1 VGPQEI
7 ITIDGPAGA
16 GKSTVGRLL
25 AQSLGYLY
33 LDSGALYRA
42 VAYQAQRLGLD
53 LDRPET
59 LKDFL
64 AGFAPDVIADSRGFH
79 LVIDGVEVT
88 EELRSP
94 AVTQGSSRVAA
105 EPLVR
110 QWVKERLRHLAK
122 NGGVVA
128 EGRDQGTVV
137 FPGAPHKFYLSAAL
151 ATRAARR
158 LREWQ
163 GEGEP
168 PSLAQTMAEIAAR
181 DLRDETRDEAPLCV
195 PADACVID
203 TTDLSI
209 EAVLQQCLTRI
220 SGIDPAGRNL
230 NPVNLSK
237 GANMDGMEENELT
250 NHTRPEEI
258 EEERP
263 QPEAEA
269 AASAPAPQAEAA
281 PEMPES
287 APSSEAEAAPEIPES
302 TPAPQAEAGPE
313 IPEST
318 PASQAEAA
326 PEMPD
331 MESMSELYEE
341 SLRRVQEGEVVK
353 GRIVSVTKDYVM
365 VDIGY
370 KSEGQIPIHEFT
382 TPEGEVTAQ
391 VGEEVEALMESREDE
406 EGALMLSKN
415 KASKIKVWED
425 VSSAYHDDGEV
436 EGTIV
441 AKVKGGLSVDLGGIV
456 AFLPGSQVDLA
467 PMRHTDHLIGQR
479 FSFKVL
485 KFNRKRRNVVLSR
498 RVLLEKEKNEAKA
511 NLLASLEEGKI
522 VDGVVKN
529 ITDYGIFVDLGGLD
543 GLLHITDLSY
553 GRVRHPADLF
563 KVGDNITV
571 KVLSFDLEKERI
583 SLGLKQLTPDPWS
596 VVEEKYSL
604 GTRVTGK
611 VVSLTDYGAFV
622 ELEPGVEGLIHI
634 SELSWTRKVR
644 HPSQVLS
651 VSDMVETT
659 VLEVEPQRKRISLS
673 LKQVEP
679 NPWEVIGEKYP
690 VGSVIEGKIKNIT
703 DFGIF
708 IGIDEGI
715 DGLVHI
721 SDISWTKRF
730 KHPSELFKKGQVIQ
744 AKVLYIDKDNERF
757 SLSIKDLAPNPWQSI
772 DERFPIGSVIT
783 GPITNITDFGLFVE
797 VEEGIE
803 GLIHISEQSR
813 DKQKM
818 AALKVGDN
826 IRAKVIHASPTE
838 RRIGLSIRKLETDEE
853 QSHYRDYLH
862 SRTEATT
869 NIGELIR
876 ETLEEK
882 QGKNNN

>member
-1 VGPQEI
+1 VGPRGV

-42 VAYQAQRLGLD
+42 VAWQAQQLGLD
-53 LDRPET
+53 LDRPEI
-59 LKDFL
+59 LAEFL
-64 AGFAPDVIADSRGFH
+64 ADFAPEVTADARGFH
-79 LVIDGVEVT
+79 LVIDGAEVS

-94 AVTQGSSRVAA
+94 AVTRESSRLAA
-105 EPLVR
+105 LPLVR
-110 QWVKERLRHLAK
+110 QWVKERLRHLAA

-128 EGRDQGTVV
+128 EGRDQGSVV
-137 FPGAPHKFYLSAAL
+137 FPGATYKFYLSAAL
-151 ATRAARR
+151 ATRAERR
-158 LREWQ
+158 RRQWQ

-168 PSLAQTMAEIAAR
+168 PSLVNMMADIAAR
-181 DLRDETRDEAPLCV
+181 DLRDETREEAPLCV
-195 PADACVID
+195 PPDASVID
-203 TTDLSI
+203 TTELSI

-220 SGIDPAGRNL
+220 RYVDPAGWNL

-237 GANMDGMEENELT
+237 GANMDGMEKNELT
-250 NHTRPEEI
+250 NHTQPEEL
-258 EEERP
+258 EEDRP
-263 QPEAEA
+263 QTAEV
-269 AASAPAPQAEAA
+269 AASE
-281 PEMPES
+281 
-287 APSSEAEAAPEIPES
+287 
-302 TPAPQAEAGPE
+302 
-313 IPEST
+313 
-318 PASQAEAA
+318 PASPSLAEPAA
-326 PEMPD
+326 EMPD

-382 TPEGEVTAQ
+382 TPEGEVTAK
-391 VGEEVEALMESREDE
+391 VGEDVEALMESREDE

-415 KASKIKVWED
+415 KASKIKVWEE
-425 VSSAYHDDGEV
+425 VGSAYNDDGDV

-441 AKVKGGLSVDLGGIV
+441 AKVKGGLSVDLGGII

-498 RVLLEKEKNEAKA
+498 RALLEKERNEAKA
-511 NLLASLEEGKI
+511 TLLASLEEGKI
-522 VDGVVKN
+522 VEGVVKN

-563 KVGDNITV
+563 KVGDTITV

-596 VVEEKYSL
+596 MVEEKFPLS
-604 GTRVTGK
+604 GRVTGN

-634 SELSWTRKVR
+634 SEMSWTRKVR

-651 VSDMVETT
+651 VGDMVEAT

-757 SLSIKDLAPNPWQSI
+757 SLSIKDLADNPWQTI
-772 DERFPIGSVIT
+772 DQRFPVGSVIT

-818 AALKVGDN
+818 AALKVGDT
-826 IRAKVIHASPTE
+826 IRAKVIHSSPTE
-838 RRIGLSIRKLETDEE
+838 RRIGLSIRKLEADEE

-862 SRTEATT
+862 SRTEATS
-869 NIGELIR
+869 NLGEILR

-882 QGKNNN
+882 QGKDNT

>member
-1 VGPQEI
+1 VSPRGI

-33 LDSGALYRA
+33 VDSGALYRA
-42 VAYQAQRLGLD
+42 VAYQARRLGLD
-53 LDRPET
+53 LEQPEG
-59 LKDFL
+59 LEEFL
-64 AGFAPDVIADSRGFH
+64 ASFGPEVTADSRGFH

-94 AVTQGSSRVAA
+94 AVSRDASQVAA
-105 EPLVR
+105 QPLVR
-110 QWVKERLRHLAK
+110 RWVKERLRRLAQ

-128 EGRDQGTVV
+128 EGRDQGSVV
-137 FPGAPHKFYLSAAL
+137 FPEAPHKFYLSAAL
-151 ATRAARR
+151 ATRAERR
-158 LREWQ
+158 RRQWQ

-168 PSLAQTMAEIAAR
+168 PSLAETMADIAAR
-181 DLRDETRDEAPLCV
+181 DRRDQTREEAPLCV
-195 PADACVID
+195 PEDAGVID

-209 EAVLQQCLTRI
+209 DAVLQQCLARI
-220 SGIDPAGRNL
+220 RGTDPAGWNI

-237 GANMDGMEENELT
+237 GANMDGMENNELT
-250 NHTRPEEI
+250 NHTRPEEDAEDRPET
-258 EEERP
+258 EEIAT
-263 QPEAEA
+263 PEPTSASLAEPIPEMPE
-269 AASAPAPQAEAA
+269 STPAPQVEAA

-287 APSSEAEAAPEIPES
+287 APSSQEEAA
-302 TPAPQAEAGPE
+302 A
-313 IPEST
+313 
-318 PASQAEAA
+318 
-326 PEMPD
+326 EMPD

-353 GRIVSVTKDYVM
+353 GRIVSITKDYVM

-391 VGEEVEALMESREDE
+391 VGDDVEALMESREDE
-406 EGALMLSKN
+406 EGALMLSKS
-415 KASKIKVWED
+415 KASKIKVWEE
-425 VSSAYHDDGEV
+425 VSSAYHNDGEV

-479 FSFKVL
+479 FTFKVL

-498 RVLLEKEKNEAKA
+498 RVLLEKEKNDAKA
-511 NLLASLEEGKI
+511 TLLSSLEEGKI
-522 VDGVVKN
+522 IEGAVKN

-571 KVLSFDLEKERI
+571 KVLSFDPDKERI
-583 SLGLKQLTPDPWS
+583 SLGLKQLMPDPWS
-596 VVEEKYSL
+596 VVEEKYPL
-604 GTRVTGK
+604 GSRVTGK

-634 SELSWTRKVR
+634 SEMSWTRKVR

-651 VSDMVETT
+651 AGDMVEAI

-730 KHPSELFKKGQVIQ
+730 KHPSEIFKKGQVIQ

-757 SLSIKDLAPNPWQSI
+757 SLSIKDLAPNPWQTI
-772 DERFPIGSVIT
+772 DQRFPIGSIIS
-783 GPITNITDFGLFVE
+783 GPVTNITDFGLFVE

-818 AALKVGDN
+818 AALKVGEQ
-826 IRAKVIHASPTE
+826 IRAKVIHSSPTE
-838 RRIGLSIRKLETDEE
+838 RRIGLSIRKLETEEE

-862 SRTEATT
+862 SRTEATS
-869 NIGELIR
+869 NLGEILR

-882 QGKNNN
+882 QGKNND

>member
-1 VGPQEI
+1 VGPRGI

-16 GKSTVGRLL
+16 GKSTVARLL

-42 VAYQAQRLGLD
+42 VAWQALRLGLD
-53 LDRPET
+53 LEHPGALEAILADFSPEVT
-59 LKDFL
+59 
-64 AGFAPDVIADSRGFH
+64 ADSRGFH
-79 LVIDGVEVT
+79 LVIDGAELS
-88 EELRSP
+88 EGLRSP
-94 AVTQGSSRVAA
+94 AVTRGSSWVAA
-105 EPLVR
+105 LPLVR
-110 QWVKERLRHLAK
+110 RWVTERLRHLAQ
-122 NGGVVA
+122 NSGVVT

-137 FPGAPHKFYLSAAL
+137 FPEATHKFYLSAAL
-151 ATRAARR
+151 ATRAERR
-158 LREWQ
+158 RREWQ

-168 PSLAQTMAEIAAR
+168 PSLADTMADIAAR
-181 DLRDETRDEAPLCV
+181 DLRDESRADSPLRV

-203 TTDLSI
+203 TTNLSI
-209 EAVLQQCLTRI
+209 EAVLQQCLAGI
-220 SGIDPAGRNL
+220 KGIDPAGWNL

-237 GANMDGMEENELT
+237 GANMDGMENNELT
-250 NHTRPEEI
+250 NHTRPEETDSDRSQT
-258 EEERP
+258 EEV
-263 QPEAEA
+263 A
-269 AASAPAPQAEAA
+269 
-281 PEMPES
+281 
-287 APSSEAEAAPEIPES
+287 SSEPTSASSQES
-302 TPAPQAEAGPE
+302 
-313 IPEST
+313 I
-318 PASQAEAA
+318 

-353 GRIVSVTKDYVM
+353 GRIVSITKDYVM

-382 TPEGEVTAQ
+382 TPEGEVTAE
-391 VGEEVEALMESREDE
+391 VGDEVEALMESREDE

-415 KASKIKVWED
+415 KASKIKVWEE
-425 VSSAYHDDGEV
+425 VSTAYHNEGEV

-441 AKVKGGLSVDLGGIV
+441 AKVKGGLSVDLGGII

-479 FSFKVL
+479 YTFKVL

-498 RVLLEKEKNEAKA
+498 RVLMEKVKNEAKTT
-511 NLLASLEEGKI
+511 LLASLEEGKI
-522 VDGVVKN
+522 VEGVVKN

-563 KVGDNITV
+563 KVGDTITV
-571 KVLSFDLEKERI
+571 KVLSFDPDKERI
-583 SLGLKQLTPDPWS
+583 SLGLKQLTPDPWT
-596 VVEEKYSL
+596 VVDEKFPL
-604 GTRVTGK
+604 GSRVTGK

-634 SELSWTRKVR
+634 SEMSWTRKVR
-644 HPSQVLS
+644 HPSQLLS
-651 VSDMVETT
+651 VGDVVEAT
-659 VLEVEPQRKRISLS
+659 VLEVEPNRKRISLS

-757 SLSIKDLAPNPWQSI
+757 SLSIKDLTPNPWQTI
-772 DERFPIGSVIT
+772 DQRFPMGSVVA

-818 AALKVGDN
+818 AALKVGDI
-826 IRAKVIHASPTE
+826 IRAKVIHSSAEE
-838 RRIGLSIRKLETDEE
+838 RRIGLSIRKMEADEE
-853 QSHYRDYLH
+853 QSHYRDYMH

-869 NIGELIR
+869 NIGDLIR

-882 QGKNNN
+882 QGKNND

>member
-1 VGPQEI
+1 VGPRGI

-16 GKSTVGRLL
+16 GKSTVARLL

-33 LDSGALYRA
+33 LDSGALYRG
-42 VAYQAQRLGLD
+42 VAWQILRLGLD
-53 LDRPET
+53 LNRSEALAAF
-59 LKDFL
+59 LKDFSPEV
-64 AGFAPDVIADSRGFH
+64 AADSRGFH
-79 LVIDGVEVT
+79 LVIDGAEVSG
-88 EELRSP
+88 ELRSP
-94 AVTQGSSRVAA
+94 EVTRESSRVAA
-105 EPLVR
+105 LPLVR
-110 QWVKERLRHLAK
+110 QWVKERLRHLAR
-122 NGGVVA
+122 NGGVVT

-137 FPGAPHKFYLSAAL
+137 FPEAQHKFYLSAAL
-151 ATRAARR
+151 ATRAERR
-158 LREWQ
+158 RREWQ
-163 GEGEP
+163 GNGEP
-168 PSLAQTMAEIAAR
+168 PTLADTMADIAAR
-181 DLRDETRDEAPLCV
+181 DLRDETRSDSPLRV
-195 PADACVID
+195 PVDACVID

-209 EAVLQQCLTRI
+209 TAVLQQCLARI
-220 SGIDPAGRNL
+220 KVIDPAGWNL

-237 GANMDGMEENELT
+237 GANMDGMENNELT
-250 NHTRPEEI
+250 NHTRSEENELGRSQTKEVATPE
-258 EEERP
+258 P
-263 QPEAEA
+263 AS
-269 AASAPAPQAEAA
+269 AASEPV
-281 PEMPES
+281 S
-287 APSSEAEAAPEIPES
+287 
-302 TPAPQAEAGPE
+302 
-313 IPEST
+313 
-318 PASQAEAA
+318 
-326 PEMPD
+326 EMPD

-353 GRIVSVTKDYVM
+353 GRIVSITKDFVM

-382 TPEGEVTAQ
+382 TPEGEVIAE
-391 VGEEVEALMESREDE
+391 VGQEVEALMESREDE

-415 KASKIKVWED
+415 KASKIKVWEE
-425 VSSAYHDDGEV
+425 VSAAYHNEGEV

-441 AKVKGGLSVDLGGIV
+441 AKVKGGLSVDLGGII

-479 FSFKVL
+479 FTFNVL

-498 RVLLEKEKNEAKA
+498 RMLLEKMKNEAKTV
-511 NLLASLEEGKI
+511 LLGSLEEGKI
-522 VDGVVKN
+522 VEGVVKN

-563 KVGDNITV
+563 KVGDTITV
-571 KVLSFDLEKERI
+571 KVLSFDPEKERI

-596 VVEEKYSL
+596 VVEEKFPL
-604 GTRVTGK
+604 GSRVTGK

-634 SELSWTRKVR
+634 SEMSWTRKVR

-651 VSDMVETT
+651 VGDVVEAT

-757 SLSIKDLAPNPWQSI
+757 SLSIKDLTPNPWQTI
-772 DERFPIGSVIT
+772 DQRFPVGSIVS

-818 AALKVGDN
+818 AALKVGDL
-826 IRAKVIHASPTE
+826 IRAKVIHSSTDE

-869 NIGELIR
+869 NIGDLIR

-882 QGKNNN
+882 QGKDNN

>member
-1 VGPQEI
+1 MAPRGI

-16 GKSTVGRLL
+16 GKSTVARLL

-42 VAYQAQRLGLD
+42 VAWQALRLGLD

-59 LKDFL
+59 LTAL
-64 AGFAPDVIADSRGFH
+64 LEGFSPEVIADSRGFH
-79 LVIDGVEVT
+79 LLIDATEVR
-88 EELRSP
+88 EALRTP
-94 AVTQGSSRVAA
+94 AVTRGSSRVAVL
-105 EPLVR
+105 PSVR
-110 QWVKERLRHLAK
+110 RWVKKRLRHLAQ
-122 NGGVVA
+122 NGGVVT
-128 EGRDQGTVV
+128 EGRDMGTVV
-137 FPGAPHKFYLSAAL
+137 FPEASHKFYLFAAL
-151 ATRAARR
+151 TTRAERR
-158 LREWQ
+158 RREWQ
-163 GEGEP
+163 GDGDP
-168 PSLAQTMAEIAAR
+168 PSLADIMAEIAAR
-181 DLRDETRDEAPLCV
+181 DLRDETREDSPLRV
-195 PADACVID
+195 PEDACVID

-209 EAVLQQCLTRI
+209 EEVVQQCLARI
-220 SGIDPAGRNL
+220 KGLDPAGWNL
-230 NPVNLSK
+230 NPVNLFK
-237 GANMDGMEENELT
+237 GANMDGMEKNELT
-250 NHTRPEEI
+250 NHTRPEETDLN
-258 EEERP
+258 RP
-263 QPEAEA
+263 QPEEV
-269 AASAPAPQAEAA
+269 AS
-281 PEMPES
+281 S
-287 APSSEAEAAPEIPES
+287 APSPVPEPS
-302 TPAPQAEAGPE
+302 T
-313 IPEST
+313 
-318 PASQAEAA
+318 
-326 PEMPD
+326 EMPD

-353 GRIVSVTKDYVM
+353 GRIVSITKDYVM

-382 TPEGEVTAQ
+382 TPEGEITAR
-391 VGEEVEALMESREDE
+391 VGEDVEALMESREDE

-415 KASKIKVWED
+415 KASKIKVWEE
-425 VSSAYHDDGEV
+425 VSSAYHNDGEV

-441 AKVKGGLSVDLGGIV
+441 AKVKGGLSVDLGGII

-479 FSFKVL
+479 FTFKVL

-498 RVLLEKEKNEAKA
+498 RILMEKVKNEAKTA
-511 NLLASLEEGKI
+511 LLASLEEGKI
-522 VDGVVKN
+522 VEGAVKN

-563 KVGDNITV
+563 KVGDPITV
-571 KVLSFDLEKERI
+571 KVLSFDPEKERI
-583 SLGLKQLTPDPWS
+583 SLGLKQLTPDPWT
-596 VVEEKYSL
+596 VVDEKYPLAS
-604 GTRVTGK
+604 RVTGK

-634 SELSWTRKVR
+634 SEMSWTRKVR

-651 VSDMVETT
+651 VGDVVEAT

-757 SLSIKDLAPNPWQSI
+757 SLSIKDLTPNPWQTI
-772 DERFPIGSVIT
+772 DQRFPIGSVIS

-818 AALKVGDN
+818 AALKVGDV
-826 IRAKVIHASPTE
+826 IRAKVIHSSSEE
-838 RRIGLSIRKLETDEE
+838 RRIGLSIRKMEADEE

-869 NIGELIR
+869 NIGDLIR

-882 QGKNNN
+882 QGKNNG

>member
-1 VGPQEI
+1 VGARGI

-42 VAYQAQRLGLD
+42 VALEATRLGLD
-53 LDRPET
+53 LERDAT
-59 LKDFL
+59 LEEFL
-64 AGFAPDVIADSRGFH
+64 SDFAPELTADSRGFH
-79 LVIDGVEVT
+79 LVIDGVEVG
-88 EELRSP
+88 EELRAP
-94 AVTQGSSRVAA
+94 LVTRESSRLATL
-105 EPLVR
+105 PLVR
-110 QWVKERLRHLAK
+110 RWVKYRLRHLAR

-128 EGRDQGTVV
+128 EGRDQGTAV
-137 FPGAPHKFYLSAAL
+137 FPGATHKFYLAAAL
-151 ATRAARR
+151 ATRAERR
-158 LREWQ
+158 RREWR

-168 PSLAQTMAEIAAR
+168 PSLVDTMADIAAR
-181 DLRDETRDEAPLCV
+181 DLRDETREEAPLCV
-195 PADACVID
+195 PEDALVID

-209 EAVLQQCLTRI
+209 DAVLQQCLARI
-220 SGIDPAGRNL
+220 RGNDRAGGNL

-237 GANMDGMEENELT
+237 GANMDGMDKNELT
-250 NHTRPEEI
+250 NHTQPEELA
-258 EEERP
+258 EDRP
-263 QPEAEA
+263 QTAEPA
-269 AASAPAPQAEAA
+269 AEESASA
-281 PEMPES
+281 
-287 APSSEAEAAPEIPES
+287 SSTEPIA
-302 TPAPQAEAGPE
+302 
-313 IPEST
+313 
-318 PASQAEAA
+318 
-326 PEMPD
+326 EMPD

-391 VGEEVEALMESREDE
+391 VGEDVEALMESREDE

-415 KASKIKVWED
+415 KASKIKVWEEIG
-425 VSSAYHDDGEV
+425 SAYNDDGEV

-441 AKVKGGLSVDLGGIV
+441 AKVKGGLSVDLGGII

-479 FSFKVL
+479 YNFKVL

-498 RVLLEKEKNEAKA
+498 RALLEKERNEAKTT
-511 NLLASLEEGKI
+511 LLASLEEGKI
-522 VDGVVKN
+522 VEGVVKN

-563 KVGDNITV
+563 KVGDTITV

-596 VVEEKYSL
+596 VVEEKFPL
-604 GTRVTGK
+604 GSRVTGN

-634 SELSWTRKVR
+634 SEMSWTRKVR

-651 VSDMVETT
+651 VGDVVEAT

-757 SLSIKDLAPNPWQSI
+757 SLSIKDLADNPWQTI
-772 DERFPIGSVIT
+772 DQRFPMGSIVS

-818 AALKVGDN
+818 AALKVGDV

-862 SRTEATT
+862 SRTEATS
-869 NIGELIR
+869 NLGDILR

-882 QGKNNN
+882 QGKDNN

>member
-1 VGPQEI
+1 VGSRGI
-7 ITIDGPAGA
+7 VTIDGPAGA
-16 GKSTVGRLL
+16 GKSTVARLL

-42 VAYQAQRLGLD
+42 VAWQAQQLGLD
-53 LDRPET
+53 LERDET
-59 LKDFL
+59 LEEFL
-64 AGFAPDVIADSRGFH
+64 GGFAPELTADSRGFH
-79 LVIDGVEVT
+79 LVIDGAEVSQG
-88 EELRSP
+88 LRSP
-94 AVTQGSSRVAA
+94 TVTRESSRLAA
-105 EPLVR
+105 RPLVR
-110 QWVKERLRHLAK
+110 RWVKDRLRHLAA

-128 EGRDQGTVV
+128 EGRDLGTVV
-137 FPGAPHKFYLSAAL
+137 FPGATHKFYLSAAL
-151 ATRAARR
+151 ATRAERR
-158 LREWQ
+158 RREWQ

-168 PSLAQTMAEIAAR
+168 PSLVNVMADIAAR
-181 DLRDETRDEAPLCV
+181 DLRDETRDEAPLRV
-195 PADACVID
+195 AEDAGVID

-209 EAVLQQCLTRI
+209 EAVLQQCLARI
-220 SGIDPAGRNL
+220 RGVDPAGWNL
-230 NPVNLSK
+230 NQVNLSK
-237 GANMDGMEENELT
+237 GANMDGMENNELT
-250 NHTRPEEI
+250 NRTRPEEFD
-258 EEERP
+258 EDRP
-263 QPEAEA
+263 QTAEVATTEPDSSSAAEA
-269 AASAPAPQAEAA
+269 AA
-281 PEMPES
+281 EM
-287 APSSEAEAAPEIPES
+287 
-302 TPAPQAEAGPE
+302 Q
-313 IPEST
+313 
-318 PASQAEAA
+318 
-326 PEMPD
+326 D

-353 GRIVSVTKDYVM
+353 GRIVSITKDYVM

-382 TPEGEVTAQ
+382 TPEGEVTAK

-415 KASKIKVWED
+415 KASKIKVWEE
-425 VSSAYHDDGEV
+425 VGSAYNDDGEV

-441 AKVKGGLSVDLGGIV
+441 AKVKGGLSVDLGGII

-479 FSFKVL
+479 HPFKVL

-498 RVLLEKEKNEAKA
+498 RALLEKERNEAKTT
-511 NLLASLEEGKI
+511 LLASLEEGKI
-522 VDGVVKN
+522 VPGVVKN

-563 KVGDNITV
+563 KVGDTIMV
-571 KVLSFDLEKERI
+571 KVMSFDLEKERI
-583 SLGLKQLTPDPWS
+583 SLGLKQLTPDPWT
-596 VVEEKYSL
+596 VVDEKYPL
-604 GTRVTGK
+604 GSRVTGT

-634 SELSWTRKVR
+634 SEMSWTRKVR

-651 VSDMVETT
+651 VGDVVEAT

-757 SLSIKDLAPNPWQSI
+757 SLSIKDLADNPWQTI
-772 DERFPIGSVIT
+772 DQRFPMGSIVS

-818 AALKVGDN
+818 AALKVGDI
-826 IRAKVIHASPTE
+826 IRAKVIHASSTE

-862 SRTEATT
+862 SRTEATS
-869 NIGELIR
+869 NLGDILR

-882 QGKNNN
+882 QGKDNN

>member
-1 VGPQEI
+1 VSPRGI

-33 LDSGALYRA
+33 VDSGALYRA
-42 VAYQAQRLGLD
+42 VAYQAQRLGVD
-53 LDRPET
+53 LDRPES
-59 LKDFL
+59 L
-64 AGFAPDVIADSRGFH
+64 AELLASFGPEVTADSRGFH
-79 LVIDGVEVT
+79 LVIDGLEVT

-94 AVTQGSSRVAA
+94 AVSRDASRVAA
-105 EPLVR
+105 QPLVR
-110 QWVKERLRHLAK
+110 RWVKERLRQLAQ

-137 FPGAPHKFYLSAAL
+137 FPEAPHKFYLSAAL
-151 ATRAARR
+151 ATRAERR
-158 LREWQ
+158 RRQWQ
-163 GEGEP
+163 GQGEP
-168 PSLAQTMAEIAAR
+168 PSLAETMADIAAR
-181 DLRDETRDEAPLCV
+181 DRRDQTREEAPLCV

-209 EAVLQQCLTRI
+209 DAVLQQCLARI
-220 SGIDPAGRNL
+220 RGIDPAGWNI

-237 GANMDGMEENELT
+237 GANMDGMENNELT
-250 NHTRPEEI
+250 NHTRPEEV
-258 EEERP
+258 EEDRP
-263 QPEAEA
+263 QTEEIATEEPTSPSLAE
-269 AASAPAPQAEAA
+269 P
-281 PEMPES
+281 
-287 APSSEAEAAPEIPES
+287 I
-302 TPAPQAEAGPE
+302 
-313 IPEST
+313 
-318 PASQAEAA
+318 

-353 GRIVSVTKDYVM
+353 GRIVSITKDYVM

-391 VGEEVEALMESREDE
+391 VGDDVEALMESREDE

-415 KASKIKVWED
+415 KASKIKVWEE
-425 VSSAYHDDGEV
+425 VSSAYHNDGEV

-479 FSFKVL
+479 FTFKVL

-511 NLLASLEEGKI
+511 RLLSSLEEGKI
-522 VDGVVKN
+522 IDGVVKN

-553 GRVRHPADLF
+553 GRVRHPADLY

-571 KVLSFDLEKERI
+571 KVLSFDPEKERI
-583 SLGLKQLTPDPWS
+583 SLGLKQLMPDPWS
-596 VVEEKYSL
+596 VVEEKYPL
-604 GTRVTGK
+604 GNRVTGK

-634 SELSWTRKVR
+634 SEMSWTRKVR

-651 VSDMVETT
+651 VGDVVETT

-730 KHPSELFKKGQVIQ
+730 KHPSEIFKKSQVIQ

-757 SLSIKDLAPNPWQSI
+757 SLSIKDLTPNPWQTI
-772 DERFPIGSVIT
+772 DQRFPIGSIIS

-818 AALKVGDN
+818 AALKVGDQ
-826 IRAKVIHASPTE
+826 IRAKVIHSSPTE
-838 RRIGLSIRKLETDEE
+838 RRIGLSIRKLEAEEE

-862 SRTEATT
+862 SRTEATS
-869 NIGELIR
+869 NLGEILR

-882 QGKNNN
+882 QGKNND

>member
-1 VGPQEI
+1 VDPRGI

-16 GKSTVGRLL
+16 GKSTVARLL

-42 VAYQAQRLGLD
+42 VAWQALQLGLD
-53 LDRPET
+53 LNRSET
-59 LKDFL
+59 LAAFL
-64 AGFAPDVIADSRGFH
+64 EAFSPEVTADSRGFH
-79 LVIDGVEVT
+79 LVVDGAEVS
-88 EELRSP
+88 EALRSP
-94 AVTQGSSRVAA
+94 LVTRESSRVAA
-105 EPLVR
+105 LSLVR

-122 NGGVVA
+122 NGGVVT

-137 FPGAPHKFYLSAAL
+137 FPEATHKFYLSAAL
-151 ATRAARR
+151 ATRAERR
-158 LREWQ
+158 RRESQ

-168 PSLAQTMAEIAAR
+168 SLADTMADIAAR
-181 DLRDETRDEAPLCV
+181 DLRDETREDSPLRV
-195 PADACVID
+195 PADASVID
-203 TTDLSI
+203 TTNLSI
-209 EAVLQQCLTRI
+209 EAVLQQCLARI
-220 SGIDPAGRNL
+220 KDPAGWNL

-237 GANMDGMEENELT
+237 GANMDGMENNELT
-250 NHTRPEEI
+250 NHTRPEENDLDRSQT
-258 EEERP
+258 EEVATSEFTS
-263 QPEAEA
+263 
-269 AASAPAPQAEAA
+269 ASA
-281 PEMPES
+281 ES
-287 APSSEAEAAPEIPES
+287 IS
-302 TPAPQAEAGPE
+302 
-313 IPEST
+313 
-318 PASQAEAA
+318 
-326 PEMPD
+326 EMPD

-353 GRIVSVTKDYVM
+353 GRIVSITKDYVM

-391 VGEEVEALMESREDE
+391 VGDEVEALMESREDE

-415 KASKIKVWED
+415 KASKIKVWEE
-425 VSSAYHDDGEV
+425 VSAAYHNEGDV

-441 AKVKGGLSVDLGGIV
+441 AKVKGGLSVDLGGII

-467 PMRHTDHLIGQR
+467 PMRHTDHLIGQHYT
-479 FSFKVL
+479 FKVL

-498 RVLLEKEKNEAKA
+498 RVLMEKVKNEAKTT
-511 NLLASLEEGKI
+511 LLGSLEEGKI
-522 VDGVVKN
+522 VEGVVKN

-563 KVGDNITV
+563 KVGDTITV
-571 KVLSFDLEKERI
+571 KVLSFDPDKERI
-583 SLGLKQLTPDPWS
+583 SLGLKQLTPDPWT
-596 VVEEKYSL
+596 VVDEKFPLAS
-604 GTRVTGK
+604 RVTGK

-634 SELSWTRKVR
+634 SEMSWTRKVR

-651 VSDMVETT
+651 VGDVVEAT
-659 VLEVEPQRKRISLS
+659 VLEVEPTRKRISLS

-757 SLSIKDLAPNPWQSI
+757 SLSIKDLTPNPWQTI
-772 DERFPIGSVIT
+772 DQRFPMGSVVA

-818 AALKVGDN
+818 AALNVGDI
-826 IRAKVIHASPTE
+826 IRAKVIHSSAEE
-838 RRIGLSIRKLETDEE
+838 RRIGLSIRKMEADEE
-853 QSHYRDYLH
+853 QSHYRDYMH

-869 NIGELIR
+869 NIGDLIR

-882 QGKNNN
+882 QNKDND

>member
-1 VGPQEI
+1 VGPRGI

-16 GKSTVGRLL
+16 GKSSVARLL

-42 VAYQAQRLGLD
+42 VAWQALQRGLD
-53 LDRPET
+53 LNRPET
-59 LKDFL
+59 LAAFLEDFS
-64 AGFAPDVIADSRGFH
+64 PEVTADSRGFH
-79 LVIDGVEVT
+79 LVVDGT
-88 EELRSP
+88 EAGESLRSP
-94 AVTQGSSRVAA
+94 AVTRESSRVAA
-105 EPLVR
+105 LSLVR

-122 NGGVVA
+122 NGGVVT

-137 FPGAPHKFYLSAAL
+137 FPEATHKFYLSAAL
-151 ATRAARR
+151 ATRAERR
-158 LREWQ
+158 RREWQ
-163 GEGEP
+163 GEDGP
-168 PSLAQTMAEIAAR
+168 PSLADTMADIAAR
-181 DLRDETRDEAPLCV
+181 DLRDETRADSPLRV
-195 PADACVID
+195 PTDACVVD

-209 EAVLQQCLTRI
+209 EAVLQQCLARI
-220 SGIDPAGRNL
+220 KGIDPAGWNL
-230 NPVNLSK
+230 NPVNLLK
-237 GANMDGMEENELT
+237 GANMDGMENNELT
-250 NHTRPEEI
+250 NHTRPEETDSN
-258 EEERP
+258 RP
-263 QPEAEA
+263 QTEEVAT
-269 AASAPAPQAEAA
+269 S
-281 PEMPES
+281 
-287 APSSEAEAAPEIPES
+287 ES
-302 TPAPQAEAGPE
+302 T
-313 IPEST
+313 S
-318 PASQAEAA
+318 ASSQE
-326 PEMPD
+326 PISEMPD

-353 GRIVSVTKDYVM
+353 GRIVSITKDYVM

-382 TPEGEVTAQ
+382 TPEGVVTAE
-391 VGEEVEALMESREDE
+391 VGAEVEALMESREDE

-415 KASKIKVWED
+415 KASKIKVWEE
-425 VSSAYHDDGEV
+425 VSAAYHNEGEV

-441 AKVKGGLSVDLGGIV
+441 AKVKGGLSVDLGGII

-479 FSFKVL
+479 YTFKVL

-498 RVLLEKEKNEAKA
+498 RVLMEKVKNEAKTT
-511 NLLASLEEGKI
+511 LLSSLEEGKI
-522 VDGVVKN
+522 VEGVVKN

-563 KVGDNITV
+563 KVGDTITV
-571 KVLSFDLEKERI
+571 KVMSFDPEKERI

-596 VVEEKYSL
+596 VVDEKFPL
-604 GTRVTGK
+604 GSRVTGK

-634 SELSWTRKVR
+634 SEMSWTRKVR

-651 VSDMVETT
+651 VGDVVEAT

-757 SLSIKDLAPNPWQSI
+757 SLSIKDLTPNPWQSI
-772 DERFPIGSVIT
+772 DQRFPMGSVVS

-818 AALKVGDN
+818 AALKVGDL
-826 IRAKVIHASPTE
+826 IRAKVIHASPEE
-838 RRIGLSIRKLETDEE
+838 RRIGLSIRKMEADEE

-869 NIGELIR
+869 NIGDLIR
-876 ETLEEK
+876 ETMEEK
-882 QGKNNN
+882 QSKNNN

>member
-1 VGPQEI
+1 VSSGEI

-42 VAYQAQRLGLD
+42 VAYQARRLGLD
-53 LDRPET
+53 LDEPES
-59 LKDFL
+59 LAEFL
-64 AGFAPDVIADSRGFH
+64 AGFGPEVTADSQGFH
-79 LVIDGVEVT
+79 LVVDGVEVT
-88 EELRSP
+88 EELRS
-94 AVTQGSSRVAA
+94 ATVSRDASRVAA
-105 EPLVR
+105 QPLVR
-110 QWVKERLRHLAK
+110 QWVKARLRQLAR
-122 NGGVVA
+122 NGGVVS

-137 FPGAPHKFYLSAAL
+137 FPEASHKFYLSAAL
-151 ATRAARR
+151 ATRAERR
-158 LREWQ
+158 SRQWQ

-168 PSLAQTMAEIAAR
+168 PSLNETMTDIAAR
-181 DLRDETRDEAPLCV
+181 DQQDEAREEAPLCV
-195 PADACVID
+195 PENAWVID

-209 EAVLQQCLTRI
+209 EAVLEQCLSRI
-220 SGIDPAGRNL
+220 KGIDPAGWNL
-230 NPVNLSK
+230 NRVNLLK
-237 GANMDGMEENELT
+237 GANMDGMEDKLT
-250 NHTRPEEI
+250 NHTQPEE
-258 EEERP
+258 EEENRP
-263 QPEAEA
+263 QTEEVA
-269 AASAPAPQAEAA
+269 AAEPTEPATVET
-281 PEMPES
+281 
-287 APSSEAEAAPEIPES
+287 I
-302 TPAPQAEAGPE
+302 
-313 IPEST
+313 
-318 PASQAEAA
+318 

-382 TPEGEVTAQ
+382 SPEGEVTAQ

-415 KASKIKVWED
+415 KASKIKVWEEI
-425 VSSAYHDDGEV
+425 SSAYNNDGEV

-479 FSFKVL
+479 FAFKVL

-511 NLLASLEEGKI
+511 HLLASLEEGKI
-522 VDGVVKN
+522 LEGAVKN

-563 KVGDNITV
+563 KVGDQITV
-571 KVLSFDLEKERI
+571 KVLSFDPERERI
-583 SLGLKQLTPDPWS
+583 SLGLKQLKPDPWS
-596 VVEEKYSL
+596 TVEEKFPMTS
-604 GTRVTGK
+604 RISGK
-611 VVSLTDYGAFV
+611 VVSLTDYGSFV

-634 SELSWTRKVR
+634 SEMSWTRKVR

-651 VSDMVETT
+651 VGDRIEAV
-659 VLEVEPQRKRISLS
+659 VLEVEPLRKRISLS

-730 KHPSELFKKGQVIQ
+730 KHPSEIFKKGQTVQ

-757 SLSIKDLAPNPWQSI
+757 SLSIKDLTPNPWQTI
-772 DERFPIGSVIT
+772 DERFPVGSVIT
-783 GPITNITDFGLFVE
+783 GTITNITDFGLFVE
-797 VEEGIE
+797 LEEGIE

-818 AALKVGDN
+818 AALKVGDP
-826 IRAKVIHASPTE
+826 IRAKVIHSSSTE
-838 RRIGLSIRKLETDEE
+838 RRIGLSIRKLEAEEE

-862 SRTEATT
+862 SRTEATS
-869 NIGELIR
+869 NLGDILR

-882 QGKNNN
+882 QSKDNG

>member
-1 VGPQEI
+1 VSPRGI

-25 AQSLGYLY
+25 AQSLGFLY
-33 LDSGALYRA
+33 VDSGALYRA
-42 VAYQAQRLGLD
+42 VAYQARRLGVD
-53 LDRPET
+53 LDRPES
-59 LKDFL
+59 LEEFL
-64 AGFAPDVIADSRGFH
+64 ADFAPEVRADSQGFH
-79 LVIDGVEVT
+79 LVIDGLEVT

-94 AVTQGSSRVAA
+94 GVSRDASRVAA
-105 EPLVR
+105 QPLVR
-110 QWVKERLRHLAK
+110 RWVKERLRRLAQ

-137 FPGAPHKFYLSAAL
+137 FPEAPHKFYLSADL
-151 ATRAARR
+151 ATRAQRR
-158 LREWQ
+158 RQQWQ

-168 PSLAQTMAEIAAR
+168 PSLAETMADIAAR
-181 DLRDETRDEAPLCV
+181 DRRDQSREDAPLSI
-195 PADACVID
+195 PEDALVID
-203 TTDLSI
+203 TTELSI
-209 EAVLQQCLTRI
+209 EEVLQQCLARI
-220 SGIDPAGRNL
+220 RGSDPAGWNL

-237 GANMDGMEENELT
+237 GANMDGMENNELT
-250 NHTRPEEI
+250 NHTRPEEVAEDRSQT
-258 EEERP
+258 EEIAS
-263 QPEAEA
+263 PE
-269 AASAPAPQAEAA
+269 
-281 PEMPES
+281 
-287 APSSEAEAAPEIPES
+287 
-302 TPAPQAEAGPE
+302 
-313 IPEST
+313 
-318 PASQAEAA
+318 PASSSLAEPI

-353 GRIVSVTKDYVM
+353 GRIVSITKDYVM

-391 VGEEVEALMESREDE
+391 VGDDVEALMESREDE

-415 KASKIKVWED
+415 KASKIKVWEE
-425 VSSAYHDDGEV
+425 VSSAYHNDGEV

-479 FSFKVL
+479 STFKVL

-498 RVLLEKEKNEAKA
+498 RVLLEKEKNEAKTR
-511 NLLASLEEGKI
+511 LLSSLEEGKI
-522 VDGVVKN
+522 IEGVVKN

-553 GRVRHPADLF
+553 GRVRHPADLY
-563 KVGDNITV
+563 KVGDAITV
-571 KVLSFDLEKERI
+571 KVLSFDPEKERI
-583 SLGLKQLTPDPWS
+583 SLGLKQLTPDPWT
-596 VVEEKYSL
+596 VVEEKYPL
-604 GTRVTGK
+604 GSRVTGK

-622 ELEPGVEGLIHI
+622 ELEAGVEGLIHI
-634 SELSWTRKVR
+634 SEMSWTRKVR

-651 VSDMVETT
+651 VSDVVETT

-730 KHPSELFKKGQVIQ
+730 KHPSEIFKKGQVIQ

-757 SLSIKDLAPNPWQSI
+757 SLSIKDLAPNPWQTI
-772 DERFPIGSVIT
+772 DQRFPIGSVIS

-818 AALKVGDN
+818 GALQVGDL
-826 IRAKVIHASPTE
+826 IRAKVIHSSPTE
-838 RRIGLSIRKLETDEE
+838 RRIGLSIRKLETEEE

-862 SRTEATT
+862 SRTEATS
-869 NIGELIR
+869 NLGEILR

-882 QGKNNN
+882 QGKNND